1 MKRTFYYAV
10 FALATILITSCNKT
24 PDLEIDPVPT
34 NETSQIVAEL
44 TAFNDSLMLTIPTTK
59 ASTGEIMWIVANDLY
74 GAYKGGKVGFKVGS
88 KVGTALGNPIAG
100 GAFGAFIGGVS
111 YGAYKSWKAS
121 PSSTSSNTVDF
132 SQVDY
137 PVIADAY
144 SKYCLGESTAIEL
157 IYMES
162 EQVQSQVVVSPTV
175 IEKVDLNDNAL
186 QVGQQH
192 NVMLA
197 GLQGKLIMAD
207 NAITKVG
214 VTRPNLQVYE
224 LEERILYSEDMET
237 AFDELYLNNGTFE
250 SDETE
255 LPDVIMDM
263 YTDLISNYASE
274 CMDIVFVIN
283 KYSECINNSNELTDD
298 EKESLNMG
306 LATSLYSYNYW
317 VNSK

>member
-1 MKRTFYYAV
+1 
-10 FALATILITSCNKT
+10 
-24 PDLEIDPVPT
+24 
-34 NETSQIVAEL
+34 
-44 TAFNDSLMLTIPTTK
+44 
-59 ASTGEIMWIVANDLY
+59 
-74 GAYKGGKVGFKVGS
+74 
-88 KVGTALGNPIAG
+88 
-100 GAFGAFIGGVS
+100 
-111 YGAYKSWKAS
+111 
-121 PSSTSSNTVDF
+121 
-132 SQVDY
+132 
-137 PVIADAY
+137 
-144 SKYCLGESTAIEL
+144 
-157 IYMES
+157 
-162 EQVQSQVVVSPTV
+162 
-175 IEKVDLNDNAL
+175 
-186 QVGQQH
+186 
-192 NVMLA
+192 MLA
-197 GLQGKLIMAD
+197 GLQGKLIMAE

-214 VTRPNLQVYE
+214 VTQPNLQVYE